1 MTKLGHS
8 WLDLLSVR
16 QRRNQDIPV
25 PVYSNKDQGLWW
37 RSNYMQICQAG
48 CLKGDVRH
56 IGTHLALTVGAL
68 NHGKRVRGDFCFFR
82 VDKIQVQDQQ
92 Y

>member
-1 MTKLGHS
+1 
-8 WLDLLSVR
+8 
-16 QRRNQDIPV
+16 
-25 PVYSNKDQGLWW
+25 
-37 RSNYMQICQAG
+37 MQICQAG

-68 NHGKRVRGDFCFFR
+68 NHGKRVRGDFCFLR